1 MTGQISDKIHFLNTG
16 HSDCIILESDGRFAM
31 IDAAEDSDFP
41 ADKPHLN
48 LQGYEEEVVDYLL
61 RNCRGKDGKVT
72 LDFIVGTHAHSDHI
86 GGFDTVILHPDIKIK
101 KAYLKEYDESKIFIM
116 ERLRW
121 DNREVYEQMV
131 NALKERNVERIS
143 DFDHGKETLGNFNI
157 TFFNGSQRKRFIKYG
172 ENISSVVTLV
182 EKEGTR
188 VLLAG
193 DLNYKD
199 GDERRIAK
207 QIGKID
213 LLKVGHHGY
222 VGSTSLFWAKK
233 LSPEYAVITNNQ
245 SRIFPDV
252 RFKLEKIAHAKIHST
267 ADEDGVMAYIGSKG
281 EITLKS
287 GIMNNVFS
295 PDRSLPFVREKG
307 LAFAS
312 K

>member
-1 MTGQISDKIHFLNTG
+1 MIGQISDKIHFLNTG
-16 HSDCIILESDGRFAM
+16 HSDCIILESNGKFAM
-31 IDAAEDSDFP
+31 VDAAEDNDFP

-61 RNCRGKDGKVT
+61 KNCKGSDGKVT
-72 LDFIVGTHAHSDHI
+72 LEFIVGTHAHSDHI
-86 GGFDTVILHPDIKIK
+86 GGFDTVIMHPDITVK
-101 KAYLKEYDESKIFIM
+101 KAYLKEYNADNVFIM

-121 DNREVYEQMV
+121 DNQEVYDQMV
-131 NALKERNVERIS
+131 NAIRERNVEWIKE
-143 DFDHGKETLGNFNI
+143 FDNSKETLGNFSV
-157 TFFNGSQRKRFIKYG
+157 TFFNGSPKKRHMKYG
-172 ENISSVVTLV
+172 ENINSVVTLV

-207 QIGKID
+207 QIGKVD

-222 VGSTSLFWAKK
+222 YGSTSSFWAKT
-233 LSPEYAVITNNQ
+233 LSPKYSVITNSQ

-252 RFKLEKIAHAKIHST
+252 RFKLEKIAHSELHFT
-267 ADEDGVMAYIGSKG
+267 ADENGVTAYIGSNG
-281 EITLKS
+281 DINMRS
-287 GIMNNVFS
+287 GMINTAYSTGKPM
-295 PDRSLPFVREKG
+295 PLGGKG
-307 LAFAS
+307 LAYAV